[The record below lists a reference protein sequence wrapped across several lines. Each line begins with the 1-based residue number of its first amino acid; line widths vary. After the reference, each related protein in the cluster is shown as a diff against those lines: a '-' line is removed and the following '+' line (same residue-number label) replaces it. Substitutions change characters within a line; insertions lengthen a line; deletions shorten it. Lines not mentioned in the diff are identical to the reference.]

1 VERKAGFRNTSNR
14 HHELNSSLSLLSQT
28 TESVTMASH
37 DIQDS
42 LIFDLGLHK
51 GFDAE
56 FYLKKGFRVVGLEA
70 VPELARASAE
80 RLSPFG
86 DQFTLVNKAL
96 YDVPDSQVSFYTVPD
111 KDDWGSLDINVAQKG
126 TQSTVEITVQTTDLT
141 TLFDTHGVPHYIK
154 CDMEGGDIIFR
165 QQLLVETR
173 RPRFVSLEMNDGR
186 EGEIMAAC
194 GYDVAQIVNQ
204 WMHAFKSPPQPAREG
219 RYVQAT
225 FNGETSGLF
234 GRELPPHKWRPIGE
248 VDAIY
253 RRWKELRFIDDELA
267 PGWVDLHVARKAD
280 LE

>member
-1 VERKAGFRNTSNR
+1 MV
-14 HHELNSSLSLLSQT
+14 
-28 TESVTMASH
+28 SH
-37 DIQDS
+37 SIQGY

-80 RLSPFG
+80 RLAPYG
-86 DQFTLVNKAL
+86 DHFALVNKAL
-96 YDVPDSQVSFYTVPD
+96 YDVPNSHVSFFTVPN

-126 TQSTVEITVQTTDLT
+126 VESTVEITVPTIDLT
-141 TLFDTHGVPHYIK
+141 TLFDTYGVPHYIK

-165 QQLLVETR
+165 QQLLAETR

-219 RYVQAT
+219 RYVPAT

-234 GRELPPHKWRPIGE
+234 GRELPPNKWRPIGE